1 MKSKIKVMLMVGIFA
16 CTAHGLV
23 AASAPEN
30 WTKSCASCHG
40 KTGAGDTVMGKK
52 KGAKDYTS
60 AAEQAKFTD
69 AEATKAIKDG
79 VPDKMKG
86 FGDKLSAEEIT
97 ALVAHVRSLKK

>member
-1 MKSKIKVMLMVGIFA
+1 MNSKIKVMLMVGIFA
-16 CTAHGLV
+16 CTAQGLM
-23 AASAPEN
+23 AASAAEN

-40 KTGAGDTVMGKK
+40 KDGSGNTTMGKK

-69 AEATKAIKDG
+69 AEAAKAIKDG

-86 FGDKLSAEEIT
+86 YGDKLTAEEIT